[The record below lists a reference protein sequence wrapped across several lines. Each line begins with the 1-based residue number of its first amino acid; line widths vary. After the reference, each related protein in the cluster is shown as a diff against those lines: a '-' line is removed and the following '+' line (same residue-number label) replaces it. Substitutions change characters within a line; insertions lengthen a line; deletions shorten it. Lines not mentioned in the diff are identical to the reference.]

1 MYNIKKNPFAI
12 LILCLLILSSC
23 AETKKIAYLQKLD
36 NSTNQVQKNDDT
48 QFDARIKPKDLLS
61 ITVVSSEPMASRGFN
76 LVMPQIAD
84 MSSSNI
90 NLTTQPTLQTYLVE
104 NDGKIDFP
112 VFGKIYVKGYTR
124 KELET
129 LLQAKLAS
137 SFSKERPVVTIR
149 FVNYAVNILGEVNRP
164 GKYNVSNDRMTI
176 FEGLALAGDMT
187 IYGKRENV
195 KLIRENADGTKTILT
210 VNLNDKDIIH
220 SPSYYLEQNDVLY
233 IEPNKAKSN
242 STNFGA
248 AETYA
253 ISAVSVLLSVTSL
266 IVNIVNK

>member
-1 MYNIKKNPFAI
+1 M
-12 LILCLLILSSC
+12 LILSSC

-36 NSTNQVQKNDDT
+36 NSITQDQKSNDK

-76 LVMPQIAD
+76 LVMPQVAD
-84 MSSSNI
+84 MSSSSI

-124 KELET
+124 KELES
-129 LLQAKLAS
+129 LLQAKLSS

-149 FVNYAVNILGEVNRP
+149 FVNYAVNILGEVTRP

-176 FEGLALAGDMT
+176 FEGLAMAGDMT

-195 KLIRENADGTKTILT
+195 KLIRENADGTKTIFNI
-210 VNLNDKDIIH
+210 NLNDENIIY
-220 SPSYYLEQNDVLY
+220 SPTYFLEQNDVLY